1 MSTHS
6 KNPMTTTANP
16 LVRPQTASA
25 ELPAV
30 PLTTEGYSVLHQMMR
45 FRWTSWRALP
55 DATRSAIA
63 QEAAAALG
71 EMEKNAAGQS
81 ALFSLIG
88 HKGDLMLVHFR
99 KSFADL
105 NQAELK
111 MAGLRLSDYLE
122 PTSSYLSIIEL
133 GLYDSTLKI
142 YKELTDQGIQPH
154 SDQWKAEIECKLNRH
169 REAMHP
175 RLFPEIPPNRYI
187 CFYPMDRRRG
197 EDKNWYTLPIEERA
211 RQMSD
216 HGMVGR
222 RYAGEVKQIIT
233 GSIGFDD
240 WEWGVDLF
248 ADDPLVFKKLIY
260 EMRFD
265 HVSAVYALFGT
276 FYIGLRC
283 PANRLYDLLEG
294 NLPQHNQSAV
304 CPSFELVWGRAPRP
318 SKPSEA
324 RQLPAGIA
332 TLNALLPANAL
343 PFRMLRL
350 RKSKLVPLHIHARPA
365 KRHTLHAQ
373 AESLFRG
380 IFSGQPDRPAR
391 ANHAVPWQSGNLLQD
406 SHNLPRGARPAR
418 GFG

>member
-1 MSTHS
+1 
-6 KNPMTTTANP
+6 MTTVATP
-16 LVRPQTASA
+16 PVRPQTASA
-25 ELPAV
+25 QLPEV

-45 FRWTSWRALP
+45 FRWTAWRALP
-55 DATRSAIA
+55 EATRSAIA
-63 QEAAAALG
+63 GEAASVLG

-111 MAGLRLSDYLE
+111 LAGLRLSDYLE

-142 YKELTDQGIQPH
+142 YKELTDQGIQPY
-154 SDQWKAEIECKLNRH
+154 SEQWRAEIECKLNRH

-175 RLFPEIPPNRYI
+175 RLFPEIPSNRYV

-211 RQMSD
+211 RQMNE
-216 HGMVGR
+216 HGLVGR

-265 HVSAVYALFGT
+265 HVSAVYALFGQ
-276 FYIGLRC
+276 FYVGVRC
-283 PANRLYDLLEG
+283 PAAALEKLLSGE
-294 NLPQHNQSAV
+294 LP
-304 CPSFELVWGRAPRP
+304 
-318 SKPSEA
+318 K
-324 RQLPAGIA
+324 
-332 TLNALLPANAL
+332 
-343 PFRMLRL
+343 
-350 RKSKLVPLHIHARPA
+350 
-365 KRHTLHAQ
+365 
-373 AESLFRG
+373 
-380 IFSGQPDRPAR
+380 
-391 ANHAVPWQSGNLLQD
+391 
-406 SHNLPRGARPAR
+406 
-418 GFG
+418 

>member
-1 MSTHS
+1 MTATSTQTGHPQ
-6 KNPMTTTANP
+6 NTAAQMP
-16 LVRPQTASA
+16 
-25 ELPAV
+25 EV

-45 FRWTSWRALP
+45 FRRTAWKALP
-55 DATRSAIA
+55 ETARKEIA
-63 QEAAAALG
+63 GEAAAALG
-71 EMEKNAAGQS
+71 EMEKNKEGQS

-99 KSFADL
+99 KSFSDL

-111 MAGLRLSDYLE
+111 VAGLRLSEYLE

-142 YKELTDQGIQPH
+142 YKELTDQGVQPH
-154 SDQWKAEIECKLNRH
+154 SDQWKAEIESKLDRH

-175 RLFPEIPPNRYI
+175 RLFPEIPPNRYL

-211 RQMSD
+211 RQMND
-216 HGMVGR
+216 HGLVGR

-265 HVSAVYALFGT
+265 HVSAVYALFGQ
-276 FYIGLRC
+276 FYVGVRVPAAGL
-283 PANRLYDLLEG
+283 AQLLSGE
-294 NLPQHNQSAV
+294 LP
-304 CPSFELVWGRAPRP
+304 
-318 SKPSEA
+318 K
-324 RQLPAGIA
+324 
-332 TLNALLPANAL
+332 
-343 PFRMLRL
+343 
-350 RKSKLVPLHIHARPA
+350 
-365 KRHTLHAQ
+365 
-373 AESLFRG
+373 
-380 IFSGQPDRPAR
+380 
-391 ANHAVPWQSGNLLQD
+391 
-406 SHNLPRGARPAR
+406 
-418 GFG
+418 